1 MELITE
7 RRPIEN
13 VAEERELTSYEIERD
28 KPMPSRNHGKL
39 QMRIGRLLLNQ
50 YENRF
55 DIVSEP
61 TLQMLERPRV
71 PDLAFFNVQESDWF
85 EDETKITEVP
95 QGVIE
100 ILLPNQSRHEFTS
113 KLPSYFKSGIKSA
126 WLVIPVFQTIY
137 VFDTPRSY
145 QTFTIANPILKD
157 TLLDVELDL
166 NKIFA

>member
-1 MELITE
+1 MELV
-7 RRPIEN
+7 IEN
-13 VAEERELTSYEIERD
+13 VTEERELSTYEIERN

-71 PDLAFFNVQESDWF
+71 PDLAFFNVQQSDWF
-85 EDETKITEVP
+85 DDETKITEVP

-100 ILLPNQSRHEFTS
+100 ILSPSQSEQELIS
-113 KLPSYFKSGIKSA
+113 KFPPYFNLGVKTV
-126 WLVIPVFQTIY
+126 WLVVPVFQTIY
-137 VFDTPRSY
+137 VFDSPRSY

-157 TLLDVELDL
+157 TILDVELDL
-166 NKIFA
+166 SKIFE